1 MEARENKLQKLQI
14 SQNENL
20 LTHDDFT
27 FVFSIPV
34 KLKFI
39 FSGSHKKLFF
49 LALLQLTDYIY
60 SPSKV

>member
-14 SQNENL
+14 SQNETL
-20 LTHDDFT
+20 RMTILPL
-27 FVFSIPV
+27 FSQFLWN
-34 KLKFI
+34 LKFI